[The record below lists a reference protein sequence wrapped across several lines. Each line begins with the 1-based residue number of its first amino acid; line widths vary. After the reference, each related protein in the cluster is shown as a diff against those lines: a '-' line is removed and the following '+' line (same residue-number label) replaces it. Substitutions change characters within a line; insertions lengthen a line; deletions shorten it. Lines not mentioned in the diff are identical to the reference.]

1 MRIFVDTSAF
11 YALLDG
17 GDENHGA
24 AKGAWT
30 QMLNAGDPSV
40 TSNYVLV
47 ETFALLQNRLGMA
60 AVRGFQEDVMPV
72 VHLEFISPEQH
83 QSGISALLAADRRG
97 LSLVDCVSFEV
108 MRHLGIRTVF
118 CFDTHFRK
126 QGFTLIP

>member
-11 YALLDG
+11 YALLDR

-30 QMLNAGDPSV
+30 QMLDKGDPSV

-72 VHLEFISPEQH
+72 AHVEFVSPEQH
-83 QSGISALLAADRRG
+83 RSGISALLAADRRG

-118 CFDTHFRK
+118 CFDTHFRE